1 MFSYV
6 DDSRDGRDDPT
17 DSFDL
22 EYFDRIRVGVT
33 RGEYDLG
40 IGLPREYPARGDV
53 SVRPDT
59 GGDGLVLLSIDAM
72 AGDHGTGHADVALT
86 LEESRT
92 LWDLLDETVRWMRE
106 NEVGTDGRM
115 TSGPEHRRSGLVDRC
130 VPARS
135 RLSSN

>member
-1 MFSYV
+1 MDCSPIV
-6 DDSRDGRDDPT
+6 DDSRDGQDDPT

-40 IGLPREYPARGDV
+40 IGPPREYPARGDV
-53 SVRPDT
+53 SVRPDA
-59 GGDGLVLLSIDAM
+59 GGDGLVLLSTDAM
-72 AGDHGTGHADVALT
+72 AGDYGTGHADVALT

-92 LWDLLDETVRWMRE
+92 LRDLLDEAV
-106 NEVGTDGRM
+106 
-115 TSGPEHRRSGLVDRC
+115 RC